1 MRLGGKLVLSII
13 LAGLVL
19 SGCQSGSTSP
29 QAAPGHSSPAPKS
42 PEAEPAPAKSRSI
55 AVPAPVRTSNG
66 FVAELAPTRTK
77 DFALLGVTWDRTE
90 DDLDVTVDVRVRTDE
105 GWSDWVPLEVD
116 NDGGEAGRGGT
127 EPWWVEKADEV
138 GARVTTAS
146 GASPT
151 GVKVITVDPGE
162 VDAPEF
168 ADVPAFY
175 STSNASSVVSVADGQ
190 PTFTPKPTIKSRS
203 SWNARAANGC
213 DEDGYDTYGD
223 TTRGVNLH
231 HTAGTNSYSKSQS
244 ASIVKGIQKFHQDG
258 RGWCD
263 IAYNFLV
270 DKYGQI
276 FEGRFGGVDKPV
288 RGSHSGNN
296 TVNELTMGVALMGNL
311 DKARPTSDM
320 KTATVKLVGWRL
332 GTYYKPAKGSVTIGS
347 KTLQRISGH
356 RNVVST
362 ACPGTY
368 GYSWLLASGGLR
380 DRVESYISKYQS
392 KIKSAAQSLDGLT
405 GSVTGSVR
413 QGELGGDTRRRTI
426 FSKMNIFWL
435 APSASAYYVSGAAK
449 TVHEKL
455 GMQNGV
461 LGFPMENMAASSI
474 SGLSV
479 QPFQNGAIYQTAA
492 GTYGLYGD
500 IYAKYVSDSVGGPGG
515 ALGVPKS
522 GVVVSGTTKTVTFE
536 HGTITQ
542 NGSTEPV
549 VALSA
554 PAQDA
559 PSQLAPETT
568 EPTPNASEEGVEP
581 VSQAFPVLW
590 LRRSGMISA

>member
-1 MRLGGKLVLSII
+1 MRLGGKLVLSIVS
-13 LAGLVL
+13 AGLVL
-19 SGCQSGSTSP
+19 SGCQSGSTPP
-29 QAAPGHSSPAPKS
+29 QPAPWHSSPAPKS
-42 PEAEPAPAKSRSI
+42 SEADPSPAKSRAI
-55 AVPAPVRTSNG
+55 AVPAPVRTSKG
-66 FVAELAPTRTK
+66 FVAELAPTKTK
-77 DFALLGVTWDRTE
+77 KFALIGVTWDRTK
-90 DDLDVTVDVRVRTDE
+90 DDLDVTVEVRVRTDE

-151 GVKVITVDPGE
+151 GVKVITIDPGA
-162 VDAPEF
+162 VDAPAAEN
-168 ADVPAFY
+168 VPAFY
-175 STSNASSVVSVADGQ
+175 SSSSTSSVVSVADGQ

-213 DEDGYDTYGD
+213 DEDGYDTYGP
-223 TTRGVNLH
+223 TTLGVNLH
-231 HTAGTNSYSKSQS
+231 HTAGSNSYSKSQS
-244 ASIVKGIQKFHQDG
+244 ASIVKGIQKFHQSG

-296 TVNELTMGVALMGNL
+296 TVNERTMGIALMGNL
-311 DKARPTSDM
+311 DKTRPTSAM
-320 KTATVKLVGWRL
+320 KTATVKLAGWRL
-332 GTYYKPAKGSVTIGS
+332 ATYYKPATGKVTIGGKS
-347 KTLQRISGH
+347 LHRVSGH

-362 ACPGTY
+362 ACPGKY
-368 GYSWLLASGGLR
+368 GYAWLIASGGMR
-380 DRVESYISKYQS
+380 DRVDSYISKYQS
-392 KIKSAAQSLDGLT
+392 KIKTTAQSLDGLT
-405 GSVTGSVR
+405 GSVTGSVK
-413 QGELGGDTRRRTI
+413 QGELGGDTRRRTM
-426 FSKMNIFWL
+426 FGNMNIFWL
-435 APSASAYYVSGAAK
+435 APSASAFYVSGAAK
-449 TVHEKL
+449 TVHENL

-461 LGFPMENMAASSI
+461 LGFPMANMAASSV

-479 QPFQNGAIYQTAA
+479 QPFENGAIYQTSA

-500 IYAKYVSDSVGGPGG
+500 IHTTYVSPSVGGPGG

-522 GVVVSGTTKTVTFE
+522 GVVVNSTIKTVTFE

-542 NGSTEPV
+542 NGSSEPV

-554 PAQDA
+554 PAEDA
-559 PSQLAPETT
+559 PSQLAPEPT
-568 EPTPNASEEGVEP
+568 EPTPSASEDSAEP

>member
-1 MRLGGKLVLSII
+1 MHLGGKLVLSVI
-13 LAGLVL
+13 LAGLVV

-42 PEAEPAPAKSRSI
+42 PEATPSPAKSRSI
-55 AVPAPVRTSNG
+55 AVPAPVRTSDG
-66 FVAELAPTRTK
+66 LVAELAPTKTK
-77 DFALLGVTWDRTE
+77 KFALLGVTWDRTE
-90 DDLDVTVDVRVRTDE
+90 NDLDVTVEVRVRSAE
-105 GWSDWVPLEVD
+105 GWSAWVPLEVD

-127 EPWWVEKADEV
+127 EPWWVENADEV
-138 GARVTTAS
+138 RARVTTAS

-151 GVKVITVDPGE
+151 GVKVITVDPGD
-162 VDAPEF
+162 VDAPAS

-175 STSNASSVVSVADGQ
+175 SSSSTSSVVSVADGQ
-190 PTFTPKPTIKSRS
+190 TFTPKPTIRSRS

-223 TTRGVNLH
+223 TTLGVNLH

-244 ASIVKGIQKFHQDG
+244 ASIVKGIQKFHQSG

-296 TVNELTMGVALMGNL
+296 TVNERTMGIALMGNL
-311 DKARPTSDM
+311 DKARPTSAM
-320 KTATVKLVGWRL
+320 KTSAVKLAGWRL
-332 GTYYKPAKGSVTIGS
+332 ATYYKPAKGSVSIGS

-362 ACPGTY
+362 ACPGKY
-368 GYSWLLASGGLR
+368 GYSWLLASGGMR
-380 DRVESYISKYQS
+380 DRVSSYISNYQS
-392 KIKSAAQSLDGLT
+392 KIKTAAQSLDGLT
-405 GSVTGSVR
+405 GSVTGSVK
-413 QGELGGDTRRRTI
+413 QGEIGGDTRRRTM
-426 FSKMNIFWL
+426 FSRMNIFWL
-435 APSASAYYVSGAAK
+435 APSASAFVVAGAAK

-461 LGFPMENMAASSI
+461 LGFPMANMAASSI

-479 QPFQNGAIYQTAA
+479 QPFQNGAIYQTAT

-500 IYAKYVSDSVGGPGG
+500 IYTKYVSASVGGPSGQ
-515 ALGVPKS
+515 LGVPKS

-542 NGSTEPV
+542 NGTAEPV

-554 PAQDA
+554 PAEGA
-559 PSQLAPETT
+559 PSQLAPETA
-568 EPTPNASEEGVEP
+568 EPTPSASEEGVEP